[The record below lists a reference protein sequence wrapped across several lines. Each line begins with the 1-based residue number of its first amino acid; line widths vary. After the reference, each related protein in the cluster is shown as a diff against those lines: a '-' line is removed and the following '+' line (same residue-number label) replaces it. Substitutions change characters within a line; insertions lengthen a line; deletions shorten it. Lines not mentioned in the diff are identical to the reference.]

1 MILENFTS
9 ISAFIS
15 YSLWAYGPTL
25 NGAPS
30 KWMLLTS
37 PMVLYCIIRYKLIS
51 SSKVSKSIYSISN
64 QFIYESPEEIFIKD
78 SHIKYSFLICFK
90 HSFEFE
96 FQFINLTTDIGA
108 IRAVLIISLSS
119 SRF

>member
-1 MILENFTS
+1 MKSYSLTLINKFEAVLTS
-9 ISAFIS
+9 STIMT

-37 PMVLYCIIRYKLIS
+37 PMVLYCIFRYKLIS
-51 SSKVSKSIYSISN
+51 SSKVSKSIYPISN

-78 SHIKYSFLICFK
+78 SHIKYSFLIWL
-90 HSFEFE
+90 
-96 FQFINLTTDIGA
+96 LTSIF
-108 IRAVLIISLSS
+108 VLASTKN
-119 SRF
+119 